1 MITDF
6 NLTDDSIHLYY
17 RVEDKHTSADLNLT
31 NGILTWNV
39 DTTTNDVV
47 IDLSAT
53 VNSSDLNE
61 LDALISFAEIV

>member
-47 IDLSAT
+47 IDVSAT
-53 VNSSDLNE
+53 MNSSDLNE
-61 LDALISFAEIV
+61 LDALISFVEIV